1 MKPILSTASKPS
13 MLLWCGM
20 GLGTY
25 WAWNYT
31 FIASTVDSFMWLTN
45 VAAHLCALALVAIGG
60 KKIAPFSNRPFFIVA
75 VPACMTLGTLLFHS
89 AWLYPEAPYLSQ
101 WISSIVV
108 GLSSAV
114 LLVLWSEAYA
124 RFTIVREQ
132 ELVSYCGVIAG
143 FALYL
148 MMASLPWAVQL
159 TLIACLPVVSAT
171 CTGIVNAASQ
181 GGIKA
186 TRARSSF
193 PPYKTVLPVRLLLCA
208 FVFAIPMGYFKNSF
222 AGDWAIVNSIALLL
236 VVCAVALETLFKRK
250 ASSSLF
256 PKMLILL
263 LAGGLLILPLF
274 SEHMVISGAL
284 IIVGSFIFRAYLY
297 QICGIVSVQTRSLPS
312 TVFALATCML
322 DAGWIVG
329 ISLRTALHGMPASW
343 FVYATAGIAYL
354 VFAIGLVLISRRF
367 DYFELNVPAQE
378 DGTGQGP
385 DDELHARGE
394 RIAVAF
400 SLTRREKEVAVLLA
414 SGMSI
419 QQIADDIT
427 LSRNTVKTH
436 ANHVYQ
442 KCGIHSKGE
451 LAKLFEIHDRFP
463 L

>member
-1 MKPILSTASKPS
+1 MKSILSTASRPS

-31 FIASTVDSFMWLTN
+31 FIASTVDSSMWLAN
-45 VAAHLCALALVAIGG
+45 VAAHLCALVLVVLGG
-60 KKIAPFSNRPFFIVA
+60 RRAAPFSSRPFFIIA

-89 AWLYPEAPYLSQ
+89 SWLYPESPYLAQ
-101 WISSIVV
+101 WISSVVV

-114 LLVLWSEAYA
+114 LLVLWSEAFA

-148 MMASLPWAVQL
+148 VTAYLPWAVQI

-181 GGIKA
+181 SDITA

-208 FVFAIPMGYFKNSF
+208 FVFAVPMGYFKNSF
-222 AGDWAIVNSIALLL
+222 AGDWAIVNAIALLL
-236 VVCAVALETLFKRK
+236 VVCAVAIETLFKRK

-263 LAGGLLILPLF
+263 LSGGLLFLPLF

-297 QICGIVSVQTRSLPS
+297 QICGIVSTQTRSLPS

-354 VFAIGLVLISRRF
+354 VFAIGLVLVSRRF
-367 DYFELNVPAQE
+367 DYFELVVPDQE
-378 DGTGQGP
+378 DETSRGF
-385 DDELHARGE
+385 DDGLRARGE
-394 RIAVAF
+394 RVAVAF

-419 QQIADDIT
+419 QQIADDIM

-436 ANHVYQ
+436 ASHVYQ
-442 KCGIHSKGE
+442 KCGVHSKEE
-451 LAKLFEIHDRFP
+451 LVKLFEMHER
-463 L
+463 